1 MGGKIMKK
9 IFILTFIGLGVLL
22 LTAIMTNSINSQGQP
37 KPPISQEIQQVQQ
50 ENQIDTVLEIKQ
62 ANQPI
67 VTEIKPIKEQEE
79 PKELQFIK
87 PVDGEIEMNYS
98 PENLIYSKTL
108 GEWKTHNGIDIKA
121 ERGTAVKA
129 AEAGKIAN
137 ITETADK
144 GIEITISHADGYE
157 TVYSNLS
164 SKSMVA
170 PNQEVEKGQVISGIG
185 NTAAFEY
192 YEPDH
197 LHFEVYK
204 DGVLIDPNSIF

>member
-1 MGGKIMKK
+1 MKK
-9 IFILTFIGLGVLL
+9 FYILGFIGLALL
-22 LTAIMTNSINSQGQP
+22 LFTIILGESINSENQNPQSDLQE
-37 KPPISQEIQQVQQ
+37 IHQVQTEQEIQ
-50 ENQIDTVLEIKQ
+50 NKTPTTP
-62 ANQPI
+62 ANQTTL
-67 VTEIKPIKEQEE
+67 TEIQSVPEAPEE

-87 PVDGEIEMNYS
+87 PVEGDIEMNYS
-98 PENLIYSKTL
+98 PETLIYSKTL

-121 ERGTAVKA
+121 ERGTPVKA
-129 AEAGKIAN
+129 VEAGIITN

-144 GIEITISHADGYE
+144 GIEITISHANGYQ

-164 SKSMVA
+164 TKSMVA
-170 PNQEVEKGQVISGIG
+170 PNHEVKKGQVISGIG

-204 DGVLIDPNSIF
+204 DGNLVDPNSIF

>member
-1 MGGKIMKK
+1 MKK